1 MQVYVKAKECS
12 EQISMEDF
20 AIVLG
25 KHFTTFYQQQVDS
38 IMFSAVFVSQ

>member
-25 KHFTTFYQQQVDS
+25 KHFTTFYQQVDS
-38 IMFSAVFVSQ
+38 IMFSAVLVSQ